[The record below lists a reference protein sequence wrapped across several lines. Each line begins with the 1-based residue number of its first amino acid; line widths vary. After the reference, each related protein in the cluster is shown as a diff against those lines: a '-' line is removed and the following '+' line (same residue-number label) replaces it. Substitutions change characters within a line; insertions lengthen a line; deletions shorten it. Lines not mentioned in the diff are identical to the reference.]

1 MADLPEMVFICI
13 ALLLPPPP
21 SKKEKKSQNAYNS
34 SIPSIVEGWLGW
46 DGGGDRRSHSA
57 NTGCQLQRDDHHTRT
72 LASHMFGSAH
82 SHTHTHT
89 RSAAPSLSNFLT
101 FARTLICTSWPVSRG
116 PYPLLW
122 LWASGADTPFSHP
135 SLPTASAAPF
145 SLPPTPALTTST
157 KLTPQARSPESVG
170 GVRCWHPP
178 LSHHP
183 PTQPLHWAR
192 LQALT
197 ACSLSLTVL

>member
-1 MADLPEMVFICI
+1 MLTTLPSLQSWM
-13 ALLLPPPP
+13 
-21 SKKEKKSQNAYNS
+21 
-34 SIPSIVEGWLGW
+34 
-46 DGGGDRRSHSA
+46 GGGVAGVGWGWRPQKPLGKHGLSTSARRPPYAH
-57 NTGCQLQRDDHHTRT
+57 TGLAYVWQRA
-72 LASHMFGSAH
+72 LP
-82 SHTHTHT
+82 HTHT

-122 LWASGADTPFSHP
+122 LWASGADTRFSHP

-157 KLTPQARSPESVG
+157 KLTPQARSAESVG
-170 GVRCWHPP
+170 GVRCWHSPP
-178 LSHHP
+178 HHHP

-192 LQALT
+192 LQDLT